1 MKKVTLLAVLFSVGL
16 LFISCGS
23 KPEPEATTEPEAPVV
38 TEEVVVEEKEPEV
51 VDNESSIK
59 KVDDA
64 RALAIEAGAENY
76 APELFAKLEELYQ
89 ALKDNSEGKDLSA
102 ECSDLETRYSV
113 LADYAKAK
121 SVKEKI
127 DAEELMT
134 YAQSTYNEGVE
145 LLTSVEKAFEADQF
159 DASVVETAHN
169 AYVKFN
175 KVYMIAY
182 KLIAQKERDFALDA
196 KKDADSVKASVSQK
210 ERYKVAADEFAAG
223 DSAYSM
229 QNPESAYN
237 HYGVAKDEFEKLF
250 VEVSE
255 KRAEALR
262 IMEEA
267 KKRVEE
273 SKNFA
278 SDADVQAPISEPVE
292 GIEEA
297 DAVLLEETKYEEV
310 EVVEFEETLADEELE
325 GYEVSEEITEENQE
339 VVESES
345 EVEPVEE
352 TEETESTEA
361 PETESE
367 TPETEDSVESEEV
380 SEESE
385 PVTESE
391 VVETEST
398 ENLEPIEDEIIEDE
412 LSEAE

>member
-1 MKKVTLLAVLFSVGL
+1 MKKVTLLAVLFSVVL

-23 KPEPEATTEPEAPVV
+23 KPAPETTTEPKAPVV
-38 TEEVVVEEKEPEV
+38 TEDVVVDEKEPEV
-51 VDNESSIK
+51 VDNESAIK
-59 KVDDA
+59 KVEEA
-64 RALAIEAGAENY
+64 RALAIEAGADKY
-76 APELFAKLEELYQ
+76 APELFSKVEELYQ
-89 ALKDNSEGKDLSA
+89 QLVNNSEGKDLSS
-102 ECSDLETRYSV
+102 ECENLEASYAV

-145 LLTSVEKAFEADQF
+145 LLTSVEKSFEAEQF
-159 DASVVETAHN
+159 DSSVVETAHN

-182 KLIAQKERDFALDA
+182 KLIAQKERDLALDA

-237 HYGVAKDEFEKLF
+237 HYGVAKDEFGKLF

-278 SDADVQAPISEPVE
+278 SEADVQAPISEPVE

-325 GYEVSEEITEENQE
+325 VYETTEVSEETES
-339 VVESES
+339 VVESE
-345 EVEPVEE
+345 VLN
-352 TEETESTEA
+352 
-361 PETESE
+361 
-367 TPETEDSVESEEV
+367 EDFVV
-380 SEESE
+380 S
-385 PVTESE
+385 
-391 VVETEST
+391 
-398 ENLEPIEDEIIEDE
+398 
-412 LSEAE
+412 

>member
-23 KPEPEATTEPEAPVV
+23 KPAPETTTEPKAPVV
-38 TEEVVVEEKEPEV
+38 TEDVVVDEKEPEV
-51 VDNESSIK
+51 VDNESAIK
-59 KVDDA
+59 KVEEA
-64 RALAIEAGAENY
+64 RALAIEAGADKY
-76 APELFAKLEELYQ
+76 APELFSKVEELYQ
-89 ALKDNSEGKDLSA
+89 QLVNNSEGKDLSS
-102 ECSDLETRYSV
+102 ECENLEASYAV

-145 LLTSVEKAFEADQF
+145 LLTSVEKSFEAEQF
-159 DASVVETAHN
+159 DSSVVETAHN

-182 KLIAQKERDFALDA
+182 KLIAQKERDLALDA

-237 HYGVAKDEFEKLF
+237 HYGVAKDEFGKLF

-278 SDADVQAPISEPVE
+278 SEADVQAPISEPVE

-325 GYEVSEEITEENQE
+325 GYEVSDEITEENQD

-345 EVEPVEE
+345 EVEPVES
-352 TEETESTEA
+352 EETSEEN
-361 PETESE
+361 ELVEESE
-367 TPETEDSVESEEV
+367 VLNEDFVESEETDDF
-380 SEESE
+380 ES
-385 PVTESE
+385 
-391 VVETEST
+391 
-398 ENLEPIEDEIIEDE
+398 IEDEIIEDE

>member
-64 RALAIEAGAENY
+64 RALAIEAGADNY

-210 ERYKVAADEFAAG
+210 ERYKVATDEFAAG

-339 VVESES
+339 VVESE
-345 EVEPVEE
+345 VEPVEE

-367 TPETEDSVESEEV
+367 TPETEDSVENEEV
-380 SEESE
+380 SEEND
-385 PVTESE
+385 VTESE

>member
-64 RALAIEAGAENY
+64 RALAIEAGAETY

-89 ALKDNSEGKDLSA
+89 ALKDNSEVKDLSA

-325 GYEVSEEITEENQE
+325 EYEVSEETVETTDEEIDGE
-339 VVESES
+339 EAE
-345 EVEPVEE
+345 EPEEPVEN
-352 TEETESTEA
+352 
-361 PETESE
+361 
-367 TPETEDSVESEEV
+367 EEV
-380 SEESE
+380 SEENE

-398 ENLEPIEDEIIEDE
+398 ENLESIEDEIIEDE

>member
-1 MKKVTLLAVLFSVGL
+1 MKKVTLLAVLFSIGL

-89 ALKDNSEGKDLSA
+89 ALKDNSEGKGLSA

-325 GYEVSEEITEENQE
+325 GYEVSEEN
-339 VVESES
+339 ES
-345 EVEPVEE
+345 
-352 TEETESTEA
+352 
-361 PETESE
+361 
-367 TPETEDSVESEEV
+367 
-380 SEESE
+380 
-385 PVTESE
+385 VTESE

-398 ENLEPIEDEIIEDE
+398 ENLESIEDEIIEDE

>member
-23 KPEPEATTEPEAPVV
+23 KPAPETTTEPKAPVV
-38 TEEVVVEEKEPEV
+38 TEDVVVDEKEPEV
-51 VDNESSIK
+51 VDNESAIK
-59 KVDDA
+59 KVEEA
-64 RALAIEAGAENY
+64 RALAIEAGADKY
-76 APELFAKLEELYQ
+76 APELFSKVEELYQ
-89 ALKDNSEGKDLSA
+89 QLVNNSEGKDLSS
-102 ECSDLETRYSV
+102 ECENLEASYAV

-145 LLTSVEKAFEADQF
+145 LLTSVEKSFEAEQF
-159 DASVVETAHN
+159 DSSVVETAHN

-182 KLIAQKERDFALDA
+182 KLIAQKERDLALDA

-210 ERYKVAADEFAAG
+210 ERYKVAAEEFAAG

-237 HYGVAKDEFEKLF
+237 HYGVAKDEFGKLF

-278 SDADVQAPISEPVE
+278 SEADAQAPISEPVE

-325 GYEVSEEITEENQE
+325 GYETTEVSEETES
-339 VVESES
+339 VVESEVLN
-345 EVEPVEE
+345 EDFVE
-352 TEETESTEA
+352 TEETDDFES
-361 PETESE
+361 
-367 TPETEDSVESEEV
+367 
-380 SEESE
+380 
-385 PVTESE
+385 
-391 VVETEST
+391 
-398 ENLEPIEDEIIEDE
+398 IEDEIIEDE

>member
-23 KPEPEATTEPEAPVV
+23 KPAPETTTEPKAPVV
-38 TEEVVVEEKEPEV
+38 TEDVVVEEKEPEV
-51 VDNESSIK
+51 VDNESAIK
-59 KVDDA
+59 KVEEA
-64 RALAIEAGAENY
+64 RALAIEAGADKY
-76 APELFAKLEELYQ
+76 APELFSKVEELYQ
-89 ALKDNSEGKDLSA
+89 QLVNNSEGKDLSS
-102 ECSDLETRYSV
+102 ECENLEASYAV

-134 YAQSTYNEGVE
+134 YAQSTYYEGVE
-145 LLTSVEKAFEADQF
+145 LLTSVEKSFEAELF
-159 DASVVETAHN
+159 DSSVVETAHN

-182 KLIAQKERDFALDA
+182 KLIAQKERDLALDA
-196 KKDADSVKASVSQK
+196 KKDADNVKASVSQK

-237 HYGVAKDEFEKLF
+237 HYGVAKDEFGKLF

-278 SDADVQAPISEPVE
+278 SEADVQAPISEPIE

-325 GYEVSEEITEENQE
+325 GYETTEDL
-339 VVESES
+339 
-345 EVEPVEE
+345 EE
-352 TEETESTEA
+352 TEE
-361 PETESE
+361 
-367 TPETEDSVESEEV
+367 SVENEEV
-380 SEESE
+380 SEENE
-385 PVTESE
+385 LVEESE

-398 ENLEPIEDEIIEDE
+398 ENLESIEDEIIEDE

>member
-23 KPEPEATTEPEAPVV
+23 KPAPETTTEPKAPVV
-38 TEEVVVEEKEPEV
+38 TEDVVVEEKEPEV
-51 VDNESSIK
+51 VDNESAIK
-59 KVDDA
+59 KVEEA
-64 RALAIEAGAENY
+64 RALAIEAGADKY
-76 APELFAKLEELYQ
+76 APELFSKVEELYQ
-89 ALKDNSEGKDLSA
+89 QLVNNSEGKDLSS
-102 ECSDLETRYSV
+102 ECENLEASYAV

-134 YAQSTYNEGVE
+134 YAQSTYYEGVE
-145 LLTSVEKAFEADQF
+145 LLTSVEKSFEAELF
-159 DASVVETAHN
+159 DSSVVETAHN

-182 KLIAQKERDFALDA
+182 KLIAQKERDLALDA

-237 HYGVAKDEFEKLF
+237 HYGVAKDEFGKLF

-278 SDADVQAPISEPVE
+278 SEADAQAPISEPVE

-325 GYEVSEEITEENQE
+325 GYETTEDL
-339 VVESES
+339 
-345 EVEPVEE
+345 EE
-352 TEETESTEA
+352 TEE
-361 PETESE
+361 
-367 TPETEDSVESEEV
+367 SVENEEV
-380 SEESE
+380 SEENE
-385 PVTESE
+385 LVEESE

-398 ENLEPIEDEIIEDE
+398 ENLESIEDEIIEDE

>member
-23 KPEPEATTEPEAPVV
+23 KPAPETTTEPKAPVV
-38 TEEVVVEEKEPEV
+38 TEDVVVDEKEPEV
-51 VDNESSIK
+51 VDNESAIK
-59 KVDDA
+59 KVEEA
-64 RALAIEAGAENY
+64 RALAIEAGADKY
-76 APELFAKLEELYQ
+76 APESFSKVEELYQ
-89 ALKDNSEGKDLSA
+89 QLVNNSEGKDLSS
-102 ECSDLETRYSV
+102 ECENLEASYAV

-145 LLTSVEKAFEADQF
+145 LLTSVEKSFEAEQF
-159 DASVVETAHN
+159 DSSVVETAHN

-182 KLIAQKERDFALDA
+182 KLIAQKERDLALDA

-237 HYGVAKDEFEKLF
+237 HYGVAKDEFGKLF

-278 SDADVQAPISEPVE
+278 SEADVQAPISEPVE

-325 GYEVSEEITEENQE
+325 GYETTEDL
-339 VVESES
+339 
-345 EVEPVEE
+345 EE
-352 TEETESTEA
+352 TEE
-361 PETESE
+361 
-367 TPETEDSVESEEV
+367 SVESEET
-380 SEESE
+380 SEENE
-385 PVTESE
+385 LVEESE

-398 ENLEPIEDEIIEDE
+398 ENLESIEDEIIEDE